1 LSILPIDIP
10 VLKIEHGTP
19 LFFKP
24 PCSHA
29 TSINVNVHLGLAEL
43 AYPPVRR
50 FWLFCHFS
58 LRWSIGDIVVCE
70 RIVATRAPRSRTTR
84 TTHGRCALCPDK
96 SRRVASIRE
105 DFTPSPHPTHT
116 SAISSH
122 ASRDVQAST
131 APHRDVRQQPPIL
144 IAHEQAN
151 PRAARGA
158 RIKGAFIQQASSE

>member
-96 SRRVASIRE
+96 SRRVASIPE
-105 DFTPSPHPTHT
+105 DFTPIPPPHTHRSDIVARFT
-116 SAISSH
+116 RRAGKHSA
-122 ASRDVQAST
+122 ASRCTPTASNIDC
-131 APHRDVRQQPPIL
+131 A
-144 IAHEQAN
+144 
-151 PRAARGA
+151 RAS
-158 RIKGAFIQQASSE
+158 QSSRRSWGPD